1 MKRGCGRISEPYS
14 GPDDRQDRQEGGA
27 SAETEDAPI
36 RPAKSRLAAVR
47 WAYAAFGLTC
57 VGLGMLGIFVP
68 GMPTTIFL
76 ILALWAFSRSSDRL
90 HDWLY
95 YHPRFG
101 PFLSNWSR
109 YGIMS
114 RKAKW
119 YAGLSIVISYALTIL
134 IARNLVFSLVIGA
147 ILLGVTLYIVTR
159 PEKPPMDSP
168 PPS

>member
-1 MKRGCGRISEPYS
+1 MSDSHS
-14 GPDDRQDRQEGGA
+14 GPDDRQEPRPPADVEN
-27 SAETEDAPI
+27 TPL
-36 RPAKSRLAAVR
+36 RPAKSRIAAVR
-47 WAYAAFGLTC
+47 WAYAAFGMTC
-57 VGLGMLGIFVP
+57 VGLGTVGIFVP

-119 YAGLSIVISYALTIL
+119 YAGLSIVISYALTVL
-134 IARNLVFSLVIGA
+134 IARNFVFSLIIGA
-147 ILLGVTLYIVTR
+147 ILLAVTLYIVTR
-159 PEKPPMDSP
+159 PENPPKAG
-168 PPS
+168 

>member
-1 MKRGCGRISEPYS
+1 MPDPYS
-14 GPDDRQDRQEGGA
+14 GPDDRQ
-27 SAETEDAPI
+27 ETQPPPDAEDAPQRPAQRPAH
-36 RPAKSRLAAVR
+36 RPAKSRIAAVR
-47 WAYAAFGLTC
+47 WAYAAFGMTC
-57 VGLGMLGIFVP
+57 VGLGTVGIFVP

-119 YAGLSIVISYALTIL
+119 YAGLSIVISYALTVL
-134 IARNLVFSLVIGA
+134 IARNLVFSLIIGA
-147 ILLGVTLYIVTR
+147 ILLAVTLYIVTR
-159 PEKPPMDSP
+159 PETPPTESL
-168 PPS
+168 PSNSD